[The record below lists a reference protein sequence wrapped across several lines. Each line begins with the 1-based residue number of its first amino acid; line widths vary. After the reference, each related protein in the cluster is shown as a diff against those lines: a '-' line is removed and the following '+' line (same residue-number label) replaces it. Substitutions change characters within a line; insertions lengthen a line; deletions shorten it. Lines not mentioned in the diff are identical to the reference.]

1 MTHNRYVGFIDEH
14 NRGYLVAFTLHWEV
28 IEARRV
34 DPAAGAPRAL
44 RAFINEYEAN
54 GWLAE
59 SDAIYGFVFMNRDGR
74 RILVEATPATLTTS
88 RCRRSTPS
96 SDLLACVFSST
107 ESHGR
112 SHTRAQIVEDAFFCT
127 RGGSGPHLM

>member
-1 MTHNRYVGFIDEH
+1 VIGVTVCDMTHNRYVGFIDEH

-34 DPAAGAPRAL
+34 DPAVGAPRAL

-59 SDAIYGFVFMNRDGR
+59 SDANYGFIFMNRDPRRPGR
-74 RILVEATPATLTTS
+74 THP
-88 RCRRSTPS
+88 P
-96 SDLLACVFSST
+96 LA
-107 ESHGR
+107 
-112 SHTRAQIVEDAFFCT
+112 
-127 RGGSGPHLM
+127 GSNSPTVAAG